1 MLDEEFSFLTWMG
14 GTIRVRVVRGGASNL
29 THEQRVRGD
38 VAAQELRLG
47 MEWGDAP
54 ILRAARELHQALFGL
69 GSFQA
74 PLLDGTT
81 ETQAPLRRVIEDLQ
95 QAFQAGR
102 LVVTQGAV
110 PLLGI
115 APEFELVARE
125 RPPASEAPLPS
136 IARPP
141 PPSQLTFFEVRFV
154 DEVGQAIGGL
164 EVEFAAGAR
173 TESTSTN
180 PAGVALL
187 ENVTSMSA
195 SVGVVSTEALGEILD
210 PRWGAVRTGTAPTG
224 VNTTTFPF
232 TGSDIAGVAL
242 KPAVPNTV
250 VITPA
255 LGTLFVELWDK
266 TGRVRY
272 QGGGYSIEGPVSL
285 SGEVDEK
292 GRLLHEDVPR
302 GDYQLTL
309 TVEIDAGK
317 GETFVDE
324 YTSPLVVL
332 EAKDQPQ
339 VRMLGVLPRVVM
351 ARMRGLLFDTNKSF
365 LLPSAIEAVVQIRG
379 IYQAN
384 NPSELLIVGHTDTTA
399 QPDIND
405 PLSVERADSIKAY
418 LEDDVDAWLANY
430 DLSGKKRWGSR
441 EDRLMISATPDFASR
456 PAGENLIVWYQR
468 TRDLEVDGI
477 AGKQTRTALITEYM
491 ALDGVKLS
499 EEPEFKLSIQTH
511 GAGENFPLKDTGFEL
526 DQKAADEREDPF
538 DRRVELFFFDPEF
551 KITPAPGAPDG
562 DEYLEWRK
570 RSAENDDFPIEG
582 VGRKLTQVEFDDALF
597 RTDSCVILP
606 EGERPDAEEHESL
619 TTSGLVATVLRFN
632 ADHKQPGPKLLVAGH
647 TDTTADVEFNQTL
660 SEERARVALAL
671 LVGDRDEF
679 RNLCDARHQVADY
692 KQILS
697 WVDAA
702 FPDLAFGCKPAAIDD
717 NSATGIEP
725 VRRFQ
730 EGYNRN
736 KADLGATGPDLDPD
750 GDMGPLTWGAI
761 FDVYEFAL
769 AQELQLELEELADLR
784 ELLLFVDDAN
794 RSLGFSEHHPI
805 EAVGKDNFRSQTNR
819 RVEVLFFDVGEEP
832 DVELAK
838 DEPDISELYIP
849 GFYERIPLTPGT
861 LPSPDRSLVAARL
874 PTRFSKGR
882 TFPKPSALPLL
893 SVVLEEAAKRPGAK
907 ILIIGHADGVGSEPT
922 NQALSLARADA
933 VQALLTKD
941 EAFFKKRFEE
951 PDPVAKWDWEEV
963 QWMLYG
969 VRFEGVPH
977 YVGSADNHAGPLT
990 QDAVGRFQ
998 LLTDDLH
1005 SHSAMDKRSLERLIQ
1020 QYFELLPDQLDPA
1033 RITTLGAGSTHPPL
1047 PFGVVSPPPDPE
1059 QAIPAELESPDLRRV
1074 EIFIVEGTLHPPIKA
1089 FPIPA
1094 SDDFKTYSRWV
1105 LAAQQELTAEPAAQF
1120 LQVVDKLG
1128 RPVSGQSVTISR
1140 VEDGEEE
1147 AVLTP
1152 VASATTNKLG
1162 LAEFQSEPGLLQLE
1176 SSVDGQLF
1184 AEFVVF
1190 HPDDEC
1196 GVNMFLPDLRFPF
1209 VRSEEES

>member
-1 MLDEEFSFLTWMG
+1 MLDEEFSFLTWVG
-14 GTIRVRVVRGGASNL
+14 DTIRVRVARFSAPIL
-29 THEQRVRGD
+29 THEQRVRG
-38 VAAQELRLG
+38 A
-47 MEWGDAP
+47 
-54 ILRAARELHQALFGL
+54 IAAREIRLGLEWHFGPIVRVAQQLYEAAYGL
-69 GSFQA
+69 GPFPRSTLDDATDPPASVARLVEGIQDAFESGR
-74 PLLDGTT
+74 LL
-81 ETQAPLRRVIEDLQ
+81 VIE
-95 QAFQAGR
+95 
-102 LVVTQGAV
+102 GAM

-115 APEFELVARE
+115 PPEHELTLRE
-125 RPPASEAPLPS
+125 RALDIELPQAS
-136 IARPP
+136 IARPAP
-141 PPSQLTFFEVRFV
+141 ADQLTFFEVRFV
-154 DEVGQAIGGL
+154 DEIGQPIGGL
-164 EVEFAAGAR
+164 EVELKSGSQ
-173 TESTSTN
+173 TETLSTN

-187 ENVTSMSA
+187 EDASSMSA
-195 SVGVVSTEALGEILD
+195 SVAVVSTEALGELLE
-210 PRWGAVRTGTAPTG
+210 PRWAEPRSGIPPSG
-224 VNTTTFPF
+224 VNTQTFAF
-232 TGSDIAGVAL
+232 TGSDIRGVSL

-266 TGRVRY
+266 TGRVRHT
-272 QGGGYSIEGPVSL
+272 GGTYRIDGPVSL
-285 SGEVDEK
+285 SGEVDAQ
-292 GRLLHEDVPR
+292 GRLLHANVPR
-302 GDYQLTL
+302 GDYELTL

-317 GETFVDE
+317 GETLVDE

-332 EAKDQPQ
+332 EANSEPQ

-365 LLPSAIEAVVQIRG
+365 LLPSAIEAMVQIRR
-379 IYQAN
+379 IYLAN

-399 QPDIND
+399 EPAIND
-405 PLSVERADSIKAY
+405 PLSVERAKSIKAY

-430 DLSGKKRWGSR
+430 ELTGKKRWGSR

-468 TRDLEVDGI
+468 TRDLKVDGI

-491 ALDGVKLS
+491 ALDGIKLS
-499 EEPEFKLSIQTH
+499 EEPELKLSIHTH

-526 DQKAADEREDPF
+526 DQRAVDGREDPF

-551 KITPAPGAPDG
+551 KIMPAPGAPDG

-570 RSAENDDFPIEG
+570 RSLENDDFPIEG
-582 VGRKLTQVEFDDALF
+582 VGRKLTQVELDDALF
-597 RTDSCVILP
+597 RSDSCVVLP
-606 EGERPDAEEHESL
+606 EGERPDTADHESL
-619 TTSGLVATVLRFN
+619 TTAGLVATVLRFN
-632 ADHKQPGPKLLVAGH
+632 ADHAQPGPKLLVAGH
-647 TDTTADVEFNQTL
+647 TDTTASVEFNQTL

-671 LVGDRDEF
+671 IVGDRDEF
-679 RNLCDARHQVADY
+679 RSLCHARHQVADY

-702 FPDLAFGCKPAAIDD
+702 FPELAFGCKPSSIDN
-717 NSATGIEP
+717 NSTTGVEP

-736 KADLGATGPDLDPD
+736 KAEIGATGPDLATD
-750 GDMGPLTWGAI
+750 GDIGPLTWGAI

-769 AQELQLELEELADLR
+769 ARELQIELEELAELR
-784 ELLLFVDDAN
+784 QLLVFVDDAN
-794 RSLGFSEHHPI
+794 RALGFSEHHPI
-805 EAVGKDNFRSQTNR
+805 EAVGKNNFRSQANR
-819 RVEVLFFDVGEEP
+819 RIEVLFFDVGEEP

-849 GFYERIPLTPGT
+849 GFYERIPLNPGA

-893 SVVLEEAAKRPGAK
+893 DVVLQESSKRPAAK
-907 ILIIGHADGVGSEPT
+907 ILIVGHADGVGSEPT
-922 NQALSLARADA
+922 NQALSLARAEA
-933 VQALLTKD
+933 VKALLTKD
-941 EAFFKKRFEE
+941 RAFFQKRFEE
-951 PDPVAKWDWEEV
+951 PDPIAKWDWEEV

-990 QDAVGRFQ
+990 QDAVARFQ
-998 LLTDDLH
+998 LLSDDLP
-1005 SHSAMDKRSLERLIQ
+1005 SHSSMDKQSLERLIQ
-1020 QYFELLPDQLDPA
+1020 QYFELLPARLDPA
-1033 RITTLGAGSTHPPL
+1033 RIITLGAGSTHPPL
-1047 PFGVVSPPPDPE
+1047 PFGVASPPPDPDE
-1059 QAIPAELESPDLRRV
+1059 TPAELESPDLRRV
-1074 EIFIVEGTLHPPIKA
+1074 EIFIFEGTLHPPIKA

-1094 SDDFKTYSRWV
+1094 TEDFKTYARWV
-1105 LAAQQELTAEPAAQF
+1105 LAVQEGLTAEPAEQF

-1128 RPVSGQSVTISR
+1128 RPVSGHAVQISR
-1140 VEDGEEE
+1140 VEDGDE
-1147 AVLTP
+1147 APVLTP
-1152 VASATTNKLG
+1152 VASVTTNALG
-1162 LAEFQSEPGLLQLE
+1162 LAKFQSEPGLLQLE
-1176 SSVDGQLF
+1176 STAGGESF